1 MPSFG
6 YIESAIIF
14 NLNNKKTLD
23 DFPYSY
29 NDFAQHGE
37 KYLFVLDY
45 YTTRK
50 KFPEPSILIKT
61 YDDLD
66 VSSQNVDF
74 GYSLDVFEQQILH
87 RKIVSV
93 INSAKPI
100 IDKDAKK
107 ALNSLIDGLTTIDIQ
122 SDNDLMS
129 FSDRGLTPLEDY
141 EKKNAIR
148 YSDKGML
155 GIPTAFSSVNNEG
168 IGWMKG
174 ELISLYA
181 RPSIGKTWLAVM
193 SAVVS
198 MYSGYRTL
206 FISTEMTTSQI
217 NLRFDVC
224 LGRKMGYELSHHSL
238 RSGEDMDTSAY
249 KEYLSNVDKSLYVC
263 DHISGSDSIKVS
275 SLAHMIRKHSPE
287 FVVIDGVYLLETDEK
302 SSSAWESNHS
312 LINKIKNLAKSY
324 SVPIMVV
331 TQANRDASDIYTPPE
346 ASSVAFGDA
355 ILRAS
360 DMVLSMCQVKDFDDQ
375 RLVEVQKHRDGGLY
389 KSKSYL
395 RWNVNYGEIDELEID
410 EYAINNDF

>member
-37 KYLFVLDY
+37 KYQFVLDY

-224 LGRKMGYELSHHSL
+224 LGR
-238 RSGEDMDTSAY
+238 
-249 KEYLSNVDKSLYVC
+249 
-263 DHISGSDSIKVS
+263 
-275 SLAHMIRKHSPE
+275 
-287 FVVIDGVYLLETDEK
+287 
-302 SSSAWESNHS
+302 
-312 LINKIKNLAKSY
+312 
-324 SVPIMVV
+324 
-331 TQANRDASDIYTPPE
+331 
-346 ASSVAFGDA
+346 
-355 ILRAS
+355 
-360 DMVLSMCQVKDFDDQ
+360 
-375 RLVEVQKHRDGGLY
+375 
-389 KSKSYL
+389 
-395 RWNVNYGEIDELEID
+395 
-410 EYAINNDF
+410 